1 MVSWKELHEFA
12 VKEGIKEDPRGE
24 QEIKR
29 VLEDIKE
36 HYEELKGHQKE
47 YFDKGRLEN
56 PFADSLVLTSENAK
70 DIASV
75 AVGIDVETQELL
87 LMDRLKQKGARID
100 AVITHHPEGRA
111 LAALHQ
117 VMDMQ
122 IKILHKSGVPISQA
136 EAIVRPR
143 VDDVRRGLHPINHTR
158 AIDAAR
164 LLGIPL
170 MSIHTIADNHAH
182 RFLENLLEKEKPRT
196 IRNLIDIL
204 YKIPEYQWAASHGM
218 GPTIFVG
225 SPENECGKITFDM
238 TGGTE
243 LDKTRMKVM
252 AESGINT
259 VVAMHM
265 SKDQYE
271 EAKSHNINVVAAGHM
286 SSDSLGMNLLLDKV
300 EKKFRLKITE
310 FSGFKRVKRN

>member
-1 MVSWKELHEFA
+1 MASLKELHEFA

-29 VLEDIKE
+29 VLKDTEE
-36 HYEELKGHQKE
+36 RYSELKGYQKD

-56 PFADSLVLTSENAK
+56 PFADSLILAGESAK
-70 DIASV
+70 NIESI
-75 AVGIDVETQELL
+75 AVGIDIETQELL
-87 LMDRLKQKGARID
+87 LIDRLKQKGTKID
-100 AVITHHPEGRA
+100 AVIAHHPEGRA

-122 IKILHKSGVPISQA
+122 IRILHQSGVPISQA
-136 EAIVRPR
+136 EAVVRPR
-143 VDDVRRGLHPINHTR
+143 VDEVRRGLHPINHTR

-164 LLGIPL
+164 LLGMPL
-170 MSIHTIADNHAH
+170 MSVHTIADNHVH
-182 RFLENLLEKEKPRT
+182 QFLKNLMEKEKPRT
-196 IRNLIDIL
+196 IKNLVDIL

-225 SPENECGKITFDM
+225 NSENECGKITYDM

-243 LDKTRMKVM
+243 LDKSRMKVM
-252 AESGINT
+252 AESGIST

-271 EAKSHNINVVAAGHM
+271 EAKSHNINVIAAGHM
-286 SSDSLGMNLLLDKV
+286 SSDSLGMNLVLDKM
-300 EKKFRLKITE
+300 EKKFKLKIIE
-310 FSGFKRVKRN
+310 LSGFKRVKRN

>member
-1 MVSWKELHEFA
+1 MASLKELHEFA

-29 VLEDIKE
+29 ILDETKE
-36 HYEELKGHQKE
+36 KYNDLKGYNKE
-47 YFDKGRLEN
+47 YFDKGRTEN
-56 PFADSLVLTSENAK
+56 PFADSLLLNDENAK
-70 DIASV
+70 NIESV
-75 AVGIDVETQELL
+75 AIGIDIETPEMLL
-87 LMDRLKQKGARID
+87 IDRLKQKGTKID

-122 IKILHKSGVPISQA
+122 IRILHQSGVPISQA

-143 VDDVRRGLHPINHTR
+143 VDEVRRGLHPFNHTR
-158 AIDAAR
+158 TIDSAR
-164 LLGIPL
+164 LLNIPF
-170 MSIHTIADNHAH
+170 MSMHTIADNHVH
-182 RFLENLLEKEKPRT
+182 TFLQKLLDKEKPRT
-196 IRNLIDIL
+196 IKNLLDIL

-225 SPENECGKITFDM
+225 NSDNECGKITFDM

-243 LDKTRMKVM
+243 LDKSRMKIM

-259 VVAMHM
+259 IVAMHM

-286 SSDSLGMNLLLDKV
+286 SSDSLGMNLVLDKM
-300 EKKFRLKITE
+300 EKKFKLKIVE
-310 FSGFKRVKRN
+310 ISGFKRVKRN